1 MRNPNHNRVISEEG
15 LALVR
20 KWEGFKAE
28 AYRDIAGIWTIGY
41 GTTDPAH
48 AFEGNK
54 ISREF
59 AAKLLRQHVSIDE
72 VTCRNLVHVPL
83 SQSQWDAVI
92 SLCYN
97 IGTGAFARSTLLRKI
112 NNEDFAGAYQEIP
125 RWNRAGGRVV
135 QGLVNR
141 RKEEA
146 DLFLRGTVYTGRVTD
161 AEELEQIKPTPASTN
176 VVPDAVPDT
185 GKTTKVVG
193 TVAGTGAALSQASQ
207 IEVVRD
213 QLAPLAGLS
222 EYLSLAFIGASLG
235 AIWYMVKRNS

>member
-15 LALVR
+15 LALIR

-59 AAKLLRQHVSIDE
+59 AA
-72 VTCRNLVHVPL
+72 
-83 SQSQWDAVI
+83 
-92 SLCYN
+92 
-97 IGTGAFARSTLLRKI
+97 KI

-193 TVAGTGAALSQASQ
+193 TVAGTRAALSQASQ